1 MIASKRN
8 LNDGSSEQ
16 LSKKIKLGHNLI
28 SKNITKNHPE
38 IDISDHEIQMSLLIF
53 NLFIESLSLE
63 DQLEVDSED
72 GIQDIIITVAT
83 KFLKLLRGNIEPLKL
98 SKVLKIVL
106 KKLRDILL
114 FPDGLNKDDFKDSL
128 RLEMKTI
135 SATTATTRD
144 CSASSSS
151 SSSSTT
157 STSSM

>member
-16 LSKKIKLGHNLI
+16 LSKKIKLEHNLI

-38 IDISDHEIQMSLLIF
+38 IDISDHEIQMFLLIF
-53 NLFIESLSLE
+53 NLLIESLSLE

-83 KFLKLLRGNIEPLKL
+83 KLLKLLRGNKESLKL

-128 RLEMKTI
+128 QSEMKII
-135 SATTATTRD
+135 SATTTD
-144 CSASSSS
+144 LSASTSS